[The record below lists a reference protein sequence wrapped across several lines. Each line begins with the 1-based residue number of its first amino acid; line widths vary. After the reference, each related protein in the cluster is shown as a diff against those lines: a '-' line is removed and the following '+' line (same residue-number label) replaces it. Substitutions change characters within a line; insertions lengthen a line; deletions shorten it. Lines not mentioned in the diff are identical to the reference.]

1 MATPKPYLEPSKEL
15 TIKLDGKTYIGTYSV
30 ESGVIT
36 VSYGGIRETSQV
48 GGSGSDPED
57 LARNLLR
64 ELVTK
69 RHGLG

>member
-1 MATPKPYLEPSKEL
+1 MTSEEL
-15 TIKLDGKTYIGTYSV
+15 TIKLDGRTYIGYYSV
-30 ESGVIT
+30 EADLVT
-36 VSYGGIRETSQV
+36 VSYGGIRETTQV

-69 RHGLG
+69 RHGFG

>member
-36 VSYGGIRETSQV
+36 VSYGGIREMTQV
-48 GGSGSDPED
+48 GGS
-57 LARNLLR
+57 
-64 ELVTK
+64 VT
-69 RHGLG
+69 

>member
-1 MATPKPYLEPSKEL
+1 MTTEEL
-15 TIKLDGKTYIGTYSV
+15 TIKLDGRTYIGYYSV
-30 ESGVIT
+30 ESGLVT
-36 VSYGGIRETSQV
+36 VSYGGIRETTQV

>member
-1 MATPKPYLEPSKEL
+1 MTTDDLA
-15 TIKLDGKTYIGTYSV
+15 IKLDGRTYIGTYSV
-30 ESGVIT
+30 ESDLIT
-36 VSYGGIRETSQV
+36 VSYGGIRQTTQV

-64 ELVTK
+64 EMVTK